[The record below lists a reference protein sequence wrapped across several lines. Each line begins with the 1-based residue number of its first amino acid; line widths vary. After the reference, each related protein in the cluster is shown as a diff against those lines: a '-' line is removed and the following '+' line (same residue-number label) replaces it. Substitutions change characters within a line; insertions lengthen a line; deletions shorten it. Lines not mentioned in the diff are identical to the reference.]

1 MTQYSLYSIFRLCTK
16 SKEQLQNVGA
26 SAQALD
32 VRACMACLPKLFEF
46 PESMVDEV
54 KDFVQ
59 LQAGSEYELPLFASK
74 VAAGFPSPADDFMDT
89 KLDLNSHLIKTP
101 SATFFVRVSGE
112 SMIKAGIH
120 DGDLL
125 VVDRSL
131 EPQVGKI
138 VIAAIQ
144 HELTVKRYAKIDGK
158 VYLAPEND
166 AYEPILVNEEDEVH
180 IWGVVTNVIHA
191 V

>member
-1 MTQYSLYSIFRLCTK
+1 MAMDYLLGKSDKWMTCEDLDLSLFDEFQKVWTQYSVYSIFRLCTK
-16 SKEQLQNVGA
+16 SKEQL
-26 SAQALD
+26 
-32 VRACMACLPKLFEF
+32 
-46 PESMVDEV
+46 DEV

>member
-1 MTQYSLYSIFRLCTK
+1 MYEIKRTTAKRGGKRPGAGRKSLYGVPTK
-16 SKEQLQNVGA
+16 AIRV
-26 SAQALD
+26 
-32 VRACMACLPKLFEF
+32 
-46 PESMVDEV
+46 PESMVDEI

-59 LQAGSEYELPLFASK
+59 SQSGSEYELPLFASK

>member
-1 MTQYSLYSIFRLCTK
+1 MYEIKNISAKRGGKRLGAGRKSLYGSPTK
-16 SKEQLQNVGA
+16 AIRV
-26 SAQALD
+26 
-32 VRACMACLPKLFEF
+32 
-46 PESMVDEV
+46 PEHMVDEV
-54 KDFVQ
+54 RDFIQ
-59 LQAGSEYELPLFASK
+59 SEDSEEYSLPMFASK
-74 VAAGFPSPADDFMDT
+74 VSAGFPSPADDFMDT

-112 SMIKAGIH
+112 SMINAGIH

-125 VVDRSL
+125 VVDRSI

-144 HELTVKRYAKIDGK
+144 HELTVKRYVKKDGK
-158 VYLAPEND
+158 VYLAPENEN
-166 AYEPILVNEEDEVH
+166 YEPILVSEEDEVH

>member
-1 MTQYSLYSIFRLCTK
+1 MYEIKNKSVTRGGKRSGAGRKSLYGTPTK
-16 SKEQLQNVGA
+16 AIRVPEHMIA
-26 SAQALD
+26 E
-32 VRACMACLPKLFEF
+32 VR
-46 PESMVDEV
+46 
-54 KDFVQ
+54 DFVESQ
-59 LQAGSEYELPLFASK
+59 NSTEYELPLFASK

-89 KLDLNSHLIKTP
+89 KLDLNTHLIKTP
-101 SATFFVRVSGE
+101 SATFFVRVSGQ
-112 SMIKAGIH
+112 SMINAGIH

-125 VVDRSL
+125 VVDRSI

-144 HELTVKRYAKIDGK
+144 HELTVKRYVKKDGK

-166 AYEPILVNEEDEVH
+166 DYEPILVNEEDEVH
-180 IWGVVTNVIHA
+180 IWGVVTNVVHA

>member
-1 MTQYSLYSIFRLCTK
+1 MYEIKNKSVTRGGKRSGAGRKSLYGVPTK
-16 SKEQLQNVGA
+16 AIRVPEHMVA
-26 SAQALD
+26 E
-32 VRACMACLPKLFEF
+32 VR
-46 PESMVDEV
+46 
-54 KDFVQ
+54 DFVESQ
-59 LQAGSEYELPLFASK
+59 NSAEYELPLFASK

-89 KLDLNSHLIKTP
+89 KLDLNTHLIKTP
-101 SATFFVRVSGE
+101 GATFFVRVSGQ
-112 SMIKAGIH
+112 SMINAGIH

-125 VVDRSL
+125 AVDRSI

-144 HELTVKRYAKIDGK
+144 HELTVKRYVKKDGK

-166 AYEPILVNEEDEVH
+166 DYEPILVSEEDEVH
-180 IWGVVTNVIHA
+180 IWGVVTNVVHA

>member
-1 MTQYSLYSIFRLCTK
+1 MYEIKNISSKRGGKRSGAGRKSLYGSPTK
-16 SKEQLQNVGA
+16 AIRV
-26 SAQALD
+26 
-32 VRACMACLPKLFEF
+32 
-46 PESMVDEV
+46 PEHMVDEV
-54 KDFVQ
+54 RDFIQ
-59 LQAGSEYELPLFASK
+59 SEDSEEYSLPMFASK
-74 VAAGFPSPADDFMDT
+74 VSAGFPSPADDFMDT

-101 SATFFVRVSGE
+101 SATFFVRVSGD
-112 SMIKAGIH
+112 SMINAGIH

-125 VVDRSL
+125 VVDRSI

-144 HELTVKRYAKIDGK
+144 HELTVKRYVKKDGK
-158 VYLAPEND
+158 VYLAPENEN
-166 AYEPILVNEEDEVH
+166 YEPILVSEEDEVP

>member
-1 MTQYSLYSIFRLCTK
+1 
-16 SKEQLQNVGA
+16 
-26 SAQALD
+26 
-32 VRACMACLPKLFEF
+32 
-46 PESMVDEV
+46 
-54 KDFVQ
+54 
-59 LQAGSEYELPLFASK
+59 
-74 VAAGFPSPADDFMDT
+74 
-89 KLDLNSHLIKTP
+89 
-101 SATFFVRVSGE
+101 
-112 SMIKAGIH
+112 MIKAGIH

-180 IWGVVTNVIHA
+180 IWGVVQRYSCGVTYVFA
-191 V
+191 

>member
-1 MTQYSLYSIFRLCTK
+1 MYEIKNISSKRGGKRSGAGRKSLYGSPTK
-16 SKEQLQNVGA
+16 AIRV
-26 SAQALD
+26 
-32 VRACMACLPKLFEF
+32 
-46 PESMVDEV
+46 PEHMVDEV
-54 KDFVQ
+54 RDFIQ
-59 LQAGSEYELPLFASK
+59 SEDSEEYSLPMFASK
-74 VAAGFPSPADDFMDT
+74 VSAGFPSPADDFMDT

-101 SATFFVRVSGE
+101 SATFFARVSGE
-112 SMIKAGIH
+112 SMINAGIH

-125 VVDRSL
+125 VVDRSI

-144 HELTVKRYAKIDGK
+144 HELTVKRYVKKDGK
-158 VYLAPEND
+158 VYLAPENEN
-166 AYEPILVNEEDEVH
+166 YEPILVSEEDEVH

>member
-1 MTQYSLYSIFRLCTK
+1 MYEIKRTTAKRGGKRSGAGRKSLYGMPTK
-16 SKEQLQNVGA
+16 AIRV
-26 SAQALD
+26 
-32 VRACMACLPKLFEF
+32 
-46 PESMVDEV
+46 PESMVDEI

-59 LQAGSEYELPLFASK
+59 SQTGSEYELPLFASK

-89 KLDLNSHLIKTP
+89 KLDLNNHLIKTP